1 LIVNYLF
8 VQASNVQ
15 VLIAGALAGATSTL
29 ILYPLD
35 VVRARQTVGAVKYK
49 NIAHAL
55 ERIAKDEGMGAL
67 YKGKLTLSASSDH
80 FFLCWETS
88 DTQLDSLLLGEFYSL
103 THVARKRG

>member
-1 LIVNYLF
+1 LSI
-8 VQASNVQ
+8 QASNVQ
-15 VLIAGALAGATSTL
+15 VLVAGALAGATSTL

-67 YKGKLTLSASSDH
+67 YKGDPTRSASSNLSI
-80 FFLCWETS
+80 FSWETS
-88 DTQLDSLLLGEFYSL
+88 DTQLDIFLLGVLEL
-103 THVARKRG
+103 DARWSRLQG

>member
-1 LIVNYLF
+1 MS

-15 VLIAGALAGATSTL
+15 VLVAGALAGATSTL

-67 YKGKLTLSASSDH
+67 YKGKPTLAASSNYSI
-80 FFLCWETS
+80 LCWETS
-88 DTQLDSLLLGEFYSL
+88 ETQLDIFLLGKFR
-103 THVARKRG
+103 A